1 MVGMDQEMVTAI
13 AVALAAKAAEG
24 LTEGG
29 RAAFEALARLV
40 QRAFQGRAS
49 AQAALT
55 DAETD
60 PADET
65 RIEELQRALA
75 QTAAEDPAFETDLR
89 GAWRELAPHLTAS
102 DSAVANNVSGTVE
115 GNVVQARDVHGGIS
129 FGMPRRDEP

>member
-1 MVGMDQEMVTAI
+1 VGMDQEMVTAI
-13 AVALAAKAAEG
+13 AVALATKAAEG

-55 DAETD
+55 GAEAD

-65 RIEELQRALA
+65 RIEELQQELA

-129 FGMPRRDEP
+129 FSTPRRDES